1 MAVVLNSDWG
11 PFRNETEA
19 TTCLCAYVD
28 KVCGPGVGI
37 SWATNGYVYPLR
49 GPTRDAGGFG
59 DIFVFQWSHIPAPP
73 PKHQPPPD
81 FWHRVKA
88 FIESCMEAQGKAAI
102 AQSEADLAMS
112 QAVGRVFNRMFTS
125 HGDDALGVALDVLC
139 VAASIALIPTGLGVL
154 GVAGL
159 VGGAFL
165 LVADGTAYG
174 MELAGNDEGAEAF
187 KQHTEKYRI
196 IATVMTLPDI
206 VVGGPKAIKELAE
219 ARELLQADLTTARSA
234 ETLAARTANA
244 SRAERYAQIAERAHL
259 RSQLRAKQIHAGMT
273 LEVAPRAAGVGSGFL
288 MIREEILGDES
299 ALHEIARRLQVHS
312 VAVHK

>member
-1 MAVVLNSDWG
+1 MPPTLNSDWG
-11 PFRNETEA
+11 PYRNETEA
-19 TTCLCAYVD
+19 AACLCAYVD

-59 DIFVFQWSHIPAPP
+59 DIFVFQWDHIPVPP
-73 PKHQPPPD
+73 PKAAVAPG
-81 FWHRVKA
+81 FWHRVRS
-88 FIESCMEAQGKAAI
+88 FIERCMEAEGKAAI
-102 AQSEADLAMS
+102 AQSQADMAMS
-112 QAVGRVFNRMFTS
+112 QAMGRVFNRMFTS
-125 HGDDALGVALDVLC
+125 HQDDALGVALDILC

-159 VGGAFL
+159 VGGSFL

-174 MELAGNDEGAEAF
+174 MELAGNDEQAEAF

-219 ARELLQADLTTARSA
+219 ARELLEADMTTARSA
-234 ETLAARTANA
+234 ETLGARTANA

-259 RSQLRAKQIHAGMT
+259 RSQLRAQQIRAGMT
-273 LEVAPRAAGVGSGFL
+273 LEVAPRVAGVGSGVL
-288 MIREEILGDES
+288 MIREEVLGEES
-299 ALHEIARRLQVHS
+299 LLHEIARRLHVHS